1 MLRFCRRAF
10 VCRERSRSQ
19 MAKRSSL
26 WLLLTAASGLGTGLA
41 IADASRAYRPD
52 QILVQP
58 KPGVSLDMIARF
70 HARQKSRLLQSMVC
84 SAGLQ
89 ILRVPTGETVASLVA
104 KYQQSGLVEFAEPD
118 YLRHTALTTPNDPKY
133 LDGTLWALNNYGQD
147 GGTAHADISAPEA
160 WDILT
165 SASNIIVA
173 VIDTG
178 VRYTH
183 EDLSANMWVNPVDG
197 GHGTNS
203 FAGTNDPNDDEGHG
217 TLMAG
222 VIGGVGNNGKG
233 VTGVAWQV
241 QIMACKC
248 FDSAGV
254 SSDSAIIA
262 AIDYA
267 RLNGARII
275 NASFDSPNF
284 GAGFSNSVYRASLA
298 GILFVASCG
307 NDSTNVD
314 VWPRYPACLGISNIV
329 SVAYTTRN
337 DTLGQ
342 FSNYGTTN
350 VDLAAPGAN
359 IYSCFFASDTAYLGG
374 PLEGTSFAAAYVSG
388 ALALILTKF
397 PSEPYAQ
404 TIVRLLN
411 AADPIPALAGTCVT
425 GGRLNLRNALDPPI
439 RLRTIPPLIPGLVQ
453 LEVISAPARLCVVQS
468 STDLAIW
475 SPVLTNGTS
484 PNGTFEFS
492 ELIPTNSLQR
502 FYRAVALP

>member
-1 MLRFCRRAF
+1 MVKL
-10 VCRERSRSQ
+10 SN
-19 MAKRSSL
+19 L
-26 WLLLTAASGLGTGLA
+26 WLLLVTATSGLGTSQT
-41 IADASRAYRPD
+41 IAAPSAAYRPD

-58 KPGVSLDMIARF
+58 KPGVSLDVLARF
-70 HARQKSRLLQSMVC
+70 HGQQGSKLLQNMV
-84 SAGLQ
+84 SWQGLQ
-89 ILRVPTGETVASLVA
+89 VLSVPTGESVAGLVA

-147 GGTAHADISAPEA
+147 GGTAHADIDAPEA

-267 RLNGARII
+267 RLNGTRII

-284 GAGFSNSVYRASLA
+284 GAGLSNAVYRASMA

-307 NDSTNVD
+307 NEVANVD
-314 VWPRYPACLGISNIV
+314 ISPRYPACFGINNVV

-342 FSNYGTTN
+342 FSNYGATN

-359 IYSCFFASDTAYLGG
+359 IYSCFFTSDTAYLGG

-388 ALALILTKF
+388 ALALILAKF
-397 PSEPYAQ
+397 PSEPYPQ
-404 TIVRLLN
+404 TIARLLN
-411 AADPIPALAGTCVT
+411 ATDPIPTLAGRCVT
-425 GGRLNLRNALDPPI
+425 GGRLNLRNALNPSI
-439 RLRTIPPLIPGLVQ
+439 LLAAIPQASPGLVQ
-453 LEVISAPARLCVVQS
+453 LQVISAPSRLCVVQS
-468 STDLAIW
+468 SPDLVIW
-475 SPVLTNGTS
+475 SPLLTNITS
-484 PNGTFEFS
+484 ANGMFEFS